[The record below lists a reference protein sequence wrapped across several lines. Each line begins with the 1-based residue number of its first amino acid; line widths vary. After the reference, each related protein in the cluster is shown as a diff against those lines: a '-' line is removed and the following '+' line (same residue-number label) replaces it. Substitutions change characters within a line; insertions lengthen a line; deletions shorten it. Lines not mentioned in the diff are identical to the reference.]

1 MLMSLVAMSVMAPSS
16 SSFSSDFSTS
26 PWCSQTLRSLARER
40 GGGEAED
47 GRIEMI
53 LGPMFAGKS
62 TELMRRMRRHK
73 LANLQCIIIKYE
85 KDLRHGEGLDK
96 LATHDNHRVA
106 AVPCSRLYD
115 LFKEASNMDVIG
127 IDEAQFYPDLVAFC
141 EELAEM
147 GKIIILSALDGDF
160 RREPFGAVTSLVPKA
175 ESIIKLT
182 AVCKLCHREAS
193 FTRRTTA
200 DVALEAIGGEEMYMP
215 TCRKCFRAP
224 LPSRET
230 GGE

>member
-1 MLMSLVAMSVMAPSS
+1 
-16 SSFSSDFSTS
+16 
-26 PWCSQTLRSLARER
+26 
-40 GGGEAED
+40 
-47 GRIEMI
+47 MI

-115 LFKEASNMDVIG
+115 LFKEASSMDVIG

-182 AVCKLCHREAS
+182 AVCKLCHQEAS